1 MKAMK
6 KFFKIVWK
14 GLLGLAVASVAL
26 FGVVL
31 GWAWYE
37 DYTSYYNDA
46 YLSDDVMV
54 RHYYSQREYKVYNRQ
69 LDKITLKGL
78 DKVVEPIKGDSLTV
92 FFKDGVRGFLNANT
106 GYVVIP
112 AQYKK
117 AWVFSEG
124 LAAVMNESGKIG
136 FINKDNEVVLP
147 FVYDCRREYPI
158 DYVFRNGLCVMTDEH
173 GACGMIDKE
182 GNWVME
188 PQYDCI
194 WNLYFDKYRIVK
206 EGEKYGMIDENMK
219 LVFPVEYDTIEF
231 AESEHDGVLLTK
243 DYVTQHV
250 AFDGRVIDP
259 FVVDDVEDL
268 HYTQAMGPMIVDDGY
283 GNGSLKTEKRA
294 LADYVRYRANG
305 LYGVMHR
312 ETGKV
317 IIPPM
322 YNEVEMVSPR
332 FIKARINDLWD
343 YVLYD
348 TDGRKVDGRGE

>member
-1 MKAMK
+1 MK

-46 YLSDDVMV
+46 FLSDDVMV

-117 AWVFSEG
+117 AWVFSDG
-124 LAAVMNESGKIG
+124 LAAVVNESGKIG
-136 FINKDNEVVLP
+136 FVNKDNQVVIP
-147 FVYDCRREYPI
+147 FRYDYRTEYPI
-158 DYVFRNGLCVMTDEH
+158 DYLFHNGYCVMTDER
-173 GACGMIDKE
+173 GACGVIDKE
-182 GNWVME
+182 DNWVME
-188 PQYDCI
+188 PKYDCI
-194 WNLYFDKYRIVK
+194 WNLYFNKYRIVK
-206 EGEKYGMIDENMK
+206 EGEKYGMIDEN
-219 LVFPVEYDTIEF
+219 LQFIFPVEYDAIEF
-231 AESEHDGVLLTK
+231 AESERDGVLLTK

-250 AFDGRVIDP
+250 AFDGTVMDP
-259 FVVDDVEDL
+259 FVVDNVEDL
-268 HYTQAMGPMIVDDGY
+268 HYTQAMEPMIVDDGY
-283 GNGSLKTEKRA
+283 GNGSLKTEKTV

-317 IIPPM
+317 IIPAQ
-322 YNEVEMVSPR
+322 YEDVSMVSPTL
-332 FIKARINDLWD
+332 FEVELWHTESSILLDIN
-343 YVLYD
+343 
-348 TDGRKVDGRGE
+348 GRRVEL

>member
-1 MKAMK
+1 MK
-6 KFFKIVWK
+6 KFFKYVWK
-14 GLLGLAVASVAL
+14 SLLALAAVAVV
-26 FGVVL
+26 FVGVVL
-31 GWAWYE
+31 AYAWY
-37 DYTSYYNDA
+37 DNYTSYCERT
-46 YLSDDVMV
+46 LSEHVSK
-54 RHYYSQREYKVYNRQ
+54 RYYYQQEEYKVYND
-69 LDKITLKGL
+69 LTGKVTAKGL
-78 DKVVEPIKGDSLTV
+78 DRIVEAAKGDSLGV
-92 FFKDGVRGFLNANT
+92 FFKQGKRGFLNVNT
-106 GYVVIP
+106 GRVEIP
-112 AQYKK
+112 AQYRK

-158 DYVFRNGLCVMTDEH
+158 DYVFRNGLCVMTDER
-173 GACGMIDKE
+173 GACGVIDKE

-206 EGEKYGMIDENMK
+206 EAEKYGMIDENMK
-219 LVFPVEYDTIEF
+219 LVFPVEYDAIEF
-231 AESEHDGVLLTK
+231 AESERDGVLLTK

-250 AFDGRVIDP
+250 AFDGTVMDP

-268 HYTQAMGPMIVDDGY
+268 HYTQAMEPMIVGDGY
-283 GNGSLKTEKRA
+283 GDESLKTEKTV

-317 IIPPM
+317 IIPAQ
-322 YNEVEMVSPR
+322 YEDVSMVSPTL
-332 FIKARINDLWD
+332 FEVELWHTESSILLDIN
-343 YVLYD
+343 
-348 TDGRKVDGRGE
+348 GRRVEL

>member
-1 MKAMK
+1 MK

-14 GLLGLAVASVAL
+14 SLLGIAAVAVVFL
-26 FGVVL
+26 GVIL
-31 GWAWYE
+31 GYACY
-37 DYTSYYNDA
+37 DNYTSYCNVA
-46 YLSDDVMV
+46 YLSNNVTV
-54 RHYYSQREYKVYNRQ
+54 RYYYNQREHKVYNRQ

-78 DKVVEPIKGDSLTV
+78 DKAVEPVEGDSLTV

-124 LAAVMNESGKIG
+124 LAAVVNESGKIG

-158 DYVFRNGLCVMTDEH
+158 DYVFRNGLCVMTDER
-173 GACGMIDKE
+173 GACGVIDKE

-219 LVFPVEYDTIEF
+219 LVFPVEYDAIEF
-231 AESEHDGVLLTK
+231 AESERDGVLLTK

-250 AFDGRVIDP
+250 AFDGRVIDL

-283 GNGSLKTEKRA
+283 GNESLKTEKRV

-332 FIKARINDLWD
+332 LIKARINELWD

-348 TDGRKVDGRGE
+348 TEGRKVDGRGE

>member
-1 MKAMK
+1 MK

-46 YLSDDVMV
+46 FLSDNVMV

-92 FFKDGVRGFLNANT
+92 FFKDGSRGYLNANT
-106 GYVVIP
+106 GEVVIP

-124 LAAVMNESGKIG
+124 LAAVMNESWKIG
-136 FINKDNEVVLP
+136 FVNKDNQVVIP
-147 FVYDCRREYPI
+147 FRYDYRKEYPI
-158 DYVFRNGLCVMTDEH
+158 DYLFHNGYCVMTDER
-173 GACGMIDKE
+173 GACGVIDKE

-188 PQYDCI
+188 PKYDCI
-194 WNLYFDKYRIVK
+194 WNLYFNKYRIVK

-231 AESEHDGVLLTK
+231 AESERDGVLLTK

-250 AFDGRVIDP
+250 AFDGTVMDP

-268 HYTQAMGPMIVDDGY
+268 HYTQAMEPMIVDDGY
-283 GNGSLKTEKRA
+283 GDESLKTEKTV

-317 IIPPM
+317 IIPAQ
-322 YNEVEMVSPR
+322 YEDVSMVSPTL
-332 FIKARINDLWD
+332 FEVELWHTESSILLDIN
-343 YVLYD
+343 
-348 TDGRKVDGRGE
+348 GRRVEL